1 MPTAILLGT
10 AQDAGVPQAGC
21 YCPTC
26 RKARSDPARRQ
37 FATCLGLVDT
47 CTRQS
52 WLIDA
57 TPDFREQLHLLRQ
70 FAPDCPLSGILLT
83 HAHIGHYTGLI
94 QLGREVMNARKMP
107 VYATVL
113 MGKFLR
119 QNAPWSQLIAHGHI
133 DLCLITPETE
143 IRLTSDLSVQPVLV
157 PHRDELSDTLAF
169 VVRGPRRRLFYCPD
183 IDSWAQWSY
192 YLPNFLAD
200 IDIALLDGT
209 FFSGNELPGRN
220 IAEIPHPLVTET
232 AAMLTGTACDVQFI
246 HLNHSNP
253 LLKPGPEQ
261 IWLAAQ
267 ELGVGTMGSLW
278 NLE

>member
-1 MPTAILLGT
+1 MP
-10 AQDAGVPQAGC
+10 
-21 YCPTC
+21 
-26 RKARSDPARRQ
+26 
-37 FATCLGLVDT
+37 
-47 CTRQS
+47 
-52 WLIDA
+52 
-57 TPDFREQLHLLRQ
+57 
-70 FAPDCPLSGILLT
+70 
-83 HAHIGHYTGLI
+83 HY
-94 QLGREVMNARKMP
+94 
-107 VYATVL
+107 
-113 MGKFLR
+113 
-119 QNAPWSQLIAHGHI
+119 
-133 DLCLITPETE
+133 PETE

-169 VVRGPRRRLFYCPD
+169 VVRGSRRRLFYCPD

-267 ELGVGTMGSLW
+267 ELAVGTMGSLW